1 MELLF
6 LLLEEENRKVL
17 VVVMETLDPLV
28 DLLDGWEVL
37 ELAQAVVQEDMER
50 LSVEEMEKLTLEETQ
65 MEELMEEVRDK
76 VSPI

>member
-17 VVVMETLDPLV
+17 VVVMETLDPRV

-37 ELAQAVVQEDMER
+37 ELVQAVVQEDMEK
-50 LSVEEMEKLTLEETQ
+50 LSVEEMEKLTLEGTR